1 MFCSTL
7 LLTKKDRLSFD
18 IVTDVAKA
26 IHPLNPYV
34 NVIVVSW
41 GNLKLAEL
49 LTLPDYDFNRVGLL
63 IRELEDTITVEEAK
77 ISAQN
82 GEIISQ

>member
-1 MFCSTL
+1 MASAIENLLAEQIMFCSTL

-34 NVIVVSW
+34 NVIAVSW
-41 GNLKLAEL
+41 GNLKLAN
-49 LTLPDYDFNRVGLL
+49 Y
-63 IRELEDTITVEEAK
+63 
-77 ISAQN
+77 
-82 GEIISQ
+82 

>member
-34 NVIVVSW
+34 NVIAVSW
-41 GNLKLAEL
+41 G
-49 LTLPDYDFNRVGLL
+49 TLN
-63 IRELEDTITVEEAK
+63 
-77 ISAQN
+77 
-82 GEIISQ
+82 

>member
-1 MFCSTL
+1 M
-7 LLTKKDRLSFD
+7 
-18 IVTDVAKA
+18 
-26 IHPLNPYV
+26 
-34 NVIVVSW
+34 

-77 ISAQN
+77 NFSSKWRNNFA
-82 GEIISQ
+82 SD

>member
-34 NVIVVSW
+34 NVIAVSW

-63 IRELEDTITVEEAK
+63 IRELEDSRRSKNFSPKWRNNFA
-77 ISAQN
+77 SD
-82 GEIISQ
+82 